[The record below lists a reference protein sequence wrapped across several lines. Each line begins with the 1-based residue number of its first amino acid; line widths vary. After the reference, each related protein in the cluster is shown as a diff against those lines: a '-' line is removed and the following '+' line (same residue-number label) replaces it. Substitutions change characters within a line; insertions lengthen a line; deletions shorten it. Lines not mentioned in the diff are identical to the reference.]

1 MPHAPAARETGP
13 EPPTFGGKKRPH
25 CFVVWVRM
33 LATGAITAGGGL
45 EIDRSLRREPRDLA
59 ARAALGDR
67 EAFAEL
73 YAAHTEPVTRLCRRL
88 LGSHEEAED
97 ARSEVFLRAREAIAS
112 YDPRR
117 PFRSW
122 LFAIA
127 SHRCID
133 RLRRRA
139 VEGRLFGPA
148 DLAEDTLPED
158 APTPLTS
165 ALLRER
171 RDQLLAALDALA
183 PRQRAPLVLRYF
195 AELPYDEIAALLD
208 VSPREVGVLLFRA
221 KLRLREA
228 LSFGDRR

>member
-1 MPHAPAARETGP
+1 MS
-13 EPPTFGGKKRPH
+13 
-25 CFVVWVRM
+25 V
-33 LATGAITAGGGL
+33 TGALWAGGGVA
-45 EIDRSLRREPRDLA
+45 IDRTLRREPEDLL
-59 ARAALGDR
+59 ARVALGDR

-73 YAAHTEPVTRLCRRL
+73 YGAHAEPVARLCRRL
-88 LGSHEEAED
+88 LGSDGDAED

-122 LFAIA
+122 LLAIA
-127 SHRCID
+127 SHHCID

-139 VEGRLFGPA
+139 LEGRLFEPA
-148 DLAEDTLPED
+148 ELAEDTLPESG
-158 APTPLTS
+158 PTPLGS

-171 RDQLLAALDALA
+171 RDQLFVALDALA

-195 AELPYDEIAALLD
+195 AELSYGEIAALLG
-208 VSPREVGVLLFRA
+208 VSTREVGVLLFRA

-228 LSFGDRR
+228 LHGGGFA